1 MLTIFVFDEKESRR
15 EEDLPD
21 GLKSLDDKA
30 MLWVALRDPTE
41 EEVAAVQEAF
51 QLSDQAGAEIARA
64 AEPTVA
70 GRCRRAHA
78 CDAVRG

>member
-1 MLTIFVFDEKESRR
+1 MLTIFVFDERESRR

-51 QLSDQAGAEIARA
+51 QLSDQQAQ
-64 AEPTVA
+64 
-70 GRCRRAHA
+70 RCSSRRASRRWQMQA
-78 CDAVRG
+78 STCT